1 MRLGK
6 FNFEMLVNFHFCDIE
21 SHHAPTS
28 GSFKKAVMSHK
39 QTLGEYLESV
49 NETQIK
55 RRQRDERTDEIVD
68 QILKALLFIVI
79 AGLVVSTFW
88 S

>member
-1 MRLGK
+1 
-6 FNFEMLVNFHFCDIE
+6 
-21 SHHAPTS
+21 
-28 GSFKKAVMSHK
+28 MSHK

-79 AGLVVSTFW
+79 AGLLISSRW

>member
-1 MRLGK
+1 MTTDKTPEYL
-6 FNFEMLVNFHFCDIE
+6 
-21 SHHAPTS
+21 
-28 GSFKKAVMSHK
+28 K

-79 AGLVVSTFW
+79 AGLLISSFG

>member
-1 MRLGK
+1 MK
-6 FNFEMLVNFHFCDIE
+6 NDK
-21 SHHAPTS
+21 APEYL
-28 GSFKKAVMSHK
+28 K

-49 NETQIK
+49 NETHIK

-79 AGLVVSTFW
+79 AGLLISSRW

>member
-1 MRLGK
+1 
-6 FNFEMLVNFHFCDIE
+6 
-21 SHHAPTS
+21 
-28 GSFKKAVMSHK
+28 MSHK

-55 RRQRDERTDEIVD
+55 RRQQDKRTDEIVD
-68 QILKALLFIVI
+68 EILKALLFIVI
-79 AGLVVSTFW
+79 AGLLISSRW

>member
-1 MRLGK
+1 M
-6 FNFEMLVNFHFCDIE
+6 
-21 SHHAPTS
+21 T
-28 GSFKKAVMSHK
+28 HK

-49 NETQIK
+49 NDAQIK
-55 RRQRDERTDEIVD
+55 RRQRDERTDKIVD

>member
-1 MRLGK
+1 MKTDKTPEYL
-6 FNFEMLVNFHFCDIE
+6 
-21 SHHAPTS
+21 
-28 GSFKKAVMSHK
+28 K

-55 RRQRDERTDEIVD
+55 RRQQDKRTDEIVD

-79 AGLVVSTFW
+79 AGLLISSRW